1 MAGATVDTK
10 NNLLFR
16 ILSNSEMLQTN
27 ECTASF
33 GRSNSQEQEVK
44 LQLSKIKVTNRV
56 ACFSRH
62 FKPYYLAEQRD
73 MLSFNFCHNNGFK

>member
-33 GRSNSQEQEVK
+33 GRSNSQQQEVK
-44 LQLSKIKVTNRV
+44 L
-56 ACFSRH
+56 
-62 FKPYYLAEQRD
+62 
-73 MLSFNFCHNNGFK
+73 